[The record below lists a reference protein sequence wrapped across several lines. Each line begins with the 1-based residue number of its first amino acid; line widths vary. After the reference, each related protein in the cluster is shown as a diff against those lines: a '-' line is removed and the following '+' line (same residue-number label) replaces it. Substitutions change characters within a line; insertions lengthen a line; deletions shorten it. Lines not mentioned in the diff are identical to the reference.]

1 MARGGRDIDGG
12 FALVEA
18 LVSLVIVAMISLL
31 MIEGVTTGRRVWER
45 IDASS
50 ANGEAID
57 AAQAILRDR
66 VEQIFPA
73 TLEDRTPPS
82 IDFDGGS
89 QALTFLS
96 SPAQFERP
104 APLRRYRLALTAGGD
119 LVLSSTSDVA
129 SPADGVVSRQTLLRG
144 VRAVDLAYFGAADP
158 DQIRH
163 WRQAWEEQPEP
174 PELIRLR
181 LAFEPGDRRQWP
193 DLIIRPR
200 VTVDTGCKFNPVNPG
215 CGSRP

>member
-1 MARGGRDIDGG
+1 LARGGRDIDGG

-45 IDASS
+45 IAASS

-57 AAQAILRDR
+57 AAQATLRDR

-158 DQIRH
+158 DLIRH
-163 WRQAWEEQPEP
+163 WRQAWVGQPEP